1 MSTAR
6 TRRPITQLR
15 RDPNLIAIQEFTDLV
30 AASARSSAQ
39 RDRLRRATE
48 APVTTASLTALRLI
62 ERIGPLAMSEVA
74 RRLNLDQSTL
84 SRQVRPLEKE
94 GLVERRNDTGDRRVV
109 WLSVSTK
116 GRRLLQRMRDVALN
130 DYDVALSDWSSRDR
144 ARLGALLE
152 RLRVDLLAVRVDSE
166 GWSVDK
172 RREQSLADL
181 RVGS

>member
-6 TRRPITQLR
+6 TRRSITQLR
-15 RDPNLIAIQEFTDLV
+15 RDQDLLAIQEFTDLV
-30 AASARSSAQ
+30 ASSARSSAQ
-39 RDRLRRATE
+39 RERLRRATE

-62 ERIGPLAMSEVA
+62 ERVGPLAMSEAA

-94 GLVERRNDTGDRRVV
+94 GLVERRSDTGDRRVV

-116 GRRLLQRMRDVALN
+116 GRRLLQRMRDVTLN
-130 DYDVALSDWSSRDR
+130 DYDVALSDWTSRDR

-152 RLRVDLLAVRVDSE
+152 RLRVDLLAVRVDSD

-172 RREQSLADL
+172 RTEPSLADQRL
-181 RVGS
+181 GS